1 MPVIS
6 FRDVGSVGQ
15 GEIISIL
22 KNEQRAAAPSIR
34 RSCYD
39 LREGTAS
46 THDVAQ
52 QQFAAR
58 LASAGE
64 SCGELA
70 ALQRQ
75 RTQPNDSRKQ

>member
-1 MPVIS
+1 MQIVIRELRARANGQIS
-6 FRDVGSVGQ
+6 TQMLATETTCQLFRSVIVGSVGQ

-52 QQFAAR
+52 QN
-58 LASAGE
+58 LP
-64 SCGELA
+64 LV
-70 ALQRQ
+70 
-75 RTQPNDSRKQ
+75 